1 MNVPMT
7 GIVYDPKIRG
17 FMEYMNQRRYVE
29 IESFDDEKFY
39 SMVLESGKNSEAMR
53 KELETESV
61 PLREKAKESGV
72 KLWMVAEAL
81 GMADSAFSRKLRH
94 ELAANEREQVLS
106 VIEQLAAGS
115 AEVA

>member
-1 MNVPMT
+1 MPITAN
-7 GIVYDPKIRG
+7 
-17 FMEYMNQRRYVE
+17 VE
-29 IESFDDEKFY
+29 I
-39 SMVLESGKNSEAMR
+39 
-53 KELETESV
+53 
-61 PLREKAKESGV
+61 REKAKKNGV

-106 VIEQLAAGS
+106 VIDQLAAGS

>member
-1 MNVPMT
+1 MPITAN
-7 GIVYDPKIRG
+7 I
-17 FMEYMNQRRYVE
+17 E
-29 IESFDDEKFY
+29 I
-39 SMVLESGKNSEAMR
+39 
-53 KELETESV
+53 
-61 PLREKAKESGV
+61 REKAKESGV

-115 AEVA
+115 AEVS

>member
-1 MNVPMT
+1 MQAVLDVNNNLSWRDKSMPIT
-7 GIVYDPKIRG
+7 ANI
-17 FMEYMNQRRYVE
+17 E
-29 IESFDDEKFY
+29 I
-39 SMVLESGKNSEAMR
+39 
-53 KELETESV
+53 
-61 PLREKAKESGV
+61 REKAKESGV